1 MTRLVSVR
9 ADGVITN
16 VTVGDYSND
25 ELPGFVE
32 QQAFFFQAA
41 QVIKV
46 DDDTTVWIGGVYN
59 DGQFLPPPEPEPEP
73 ELEMIEGTFEE
84 LPPTEVPSDPL
95 AS

>member
-16 VTVGDYSND
+16 VTVGDYADD

-41 QVIKV
+41 QVIRV
-46 DDDTTVWIGGVYN
+46 EDGTTVWIGGTYT

-73 ELEMIEGTFEE
+73 E
-84 LPPTEVPSDPL
+84 PDPEWDEN
-95 AS
+95 